1 MAHPNVDTAV
11 RARLAANFTACE
23 IRPEGSL
30 EGADD
35 GAAFLVVQ
43 FPYSNNRQATV
54 GDPGNNHFR
63 EEGGVRFVL
72 SVPRN
77 RQAIATG
84 RQWAEEINTVFRG
97 KRFDGVLTFAP
108 TSPVTDDSNELGG
121 FYRLT
126 WAVPYQ
132 FDVRG

>member
-1 MAHPNVDTAV
+1 MAHPTVDTAV
-11 RARLAANFTACE
+11 RARLAANFNACE

-30 EGADD
+30 EAGD
-35 GAAFLVVQ
+35 GAPFLVVQ
-43 FPYSNNRQATV
+43 FPYSSSRQASI
-54 GDPGNNHFR
+54 GDPGGNRWR

-77 RQAIATG
+77 RAAIAAG
-84 RQWAEEINTVFRG
+84 RQWAEEIATVFRG

-108 TSPVTDDSNELGG
+108 TSPVSDDNNDVGG
-121 FYRLT
+121 LYRLS